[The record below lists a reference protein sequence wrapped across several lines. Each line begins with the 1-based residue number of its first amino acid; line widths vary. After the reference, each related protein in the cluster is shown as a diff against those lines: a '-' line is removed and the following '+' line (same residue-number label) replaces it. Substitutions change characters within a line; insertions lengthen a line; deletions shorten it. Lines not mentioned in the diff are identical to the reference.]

1 MSGLYNTVLGDGN
14 EGIRGA
20 LVLTLL
26 GVPSEERMAFVGR
39 YRDAWI
45 ETQGDA
51 PPLLVVYTRNGG
63 GNRDDQ
69 DAAISA
75 MQAHPLYVKDQDD
88 SYDST
93 YATFWFEVPAECPD
107 PMFEP
112 WSEFRSG
119 LVAAAVPPVD
129 MEARWTEAIARI
141 GGR

>member
-1 MSGLYNTVLGDGN
+1 VSGLYNTVLGDGN
-14 EGIRGA
+14 EGVRGA

-26 GVPSEERMAFVGR
+26 GVPQDERMAFVGR

-45 ETQGDA
+45 EQQGDA
-51 PPLLVVYTRNGG
+51 PPLLVIYTRNGG

-69 DAAISA
+69 AGPISA
-75 MQAHPLYVKDQDD
+75 MQAHPLYVRDEDD
-88 SYDST
+88 SFDST
-93 YATFWFEVPAECPD
+93 YATFWFEVPEQCPG

-112 WSEFRSG
+112 WAEFRAG

-129 MEARWTEAIARI
+129 MGARWTEAIARI